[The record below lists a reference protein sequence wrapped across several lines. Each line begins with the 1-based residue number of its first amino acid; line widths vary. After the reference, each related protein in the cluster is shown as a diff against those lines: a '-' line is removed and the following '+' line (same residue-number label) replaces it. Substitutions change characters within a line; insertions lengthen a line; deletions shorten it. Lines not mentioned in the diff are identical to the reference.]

1 MNRLKKRAFLFG
13 LLPLLSGCIVRSL
26 HPLYTDENVIFEEGL
41 VGQWMEEGSKEV
53 WEFSRQGA
61 QRYKC
66 VIHEDD
72 GKRSI
77 LVAHLLEIEG
87 KRFLDFFPAEPDGEE
102 GIFYQLHTLPLH
114 TFTYVRQIE
123 PVLQMSFPSSDWL
136 QELLEKNPGAIRHEQ
151 LGKDDIFLTASTGAL
166 QTFWLAHLN
175 TEGAF
180 DELSNFQRSRSTQ

>member
-1 MNRLKKRAFLFG
+1 MNRLKKRCFLFG

-53 WEFSRQGA
+53 WES
-61 QRYKC
+61 
-66 VIHEDD
+66 
-72 GKRSI
+72 
-77 LVAHLLEIEG
+77 
-87 KRFLDFFPAEPDGEE
+87 
-102 GIFYQLHTLPLH
+102 
-114 TFTYVRQIE
+114 
-123 PVLQMSFPSSDWL
+123 
-136 QELLEKNPGAIRHEQ
+136 
-151 LGKDDIFLTASTGAL
+151 GAL